1 MIKIV
6 IFMLALDN
14 SLVARTYQISD
25 HLDCVKE
32 GYKIIKKISTYTKQ
46 TPEKKQGWHM
56 PNGYSIIGFKCE
68 L

>member
-6 IFMLALDN
+6 IFILSLDN
-14 SLVARTYQISD
+14 SLIGRTYTIPD

-32 GYKIIKKISTYTKQ
+32 GQKIIEKISIYKKQ
-46 TPEKKQGWHM
+46 TKENKQGWYM
-56 PNGYSIIGFKCE
+56 SNGYSIIGFKCE